1 MFRAGTKRLGAMGA
15 ICALSAVCHI
25 AAGDASAQAAPK
37 FKVLGF
43 FRAGY
48 DAAHINYAH
57 ETNRFFPKA
66 AAQYGFQYDSTR
78 NWDLLN
84 DQAALSKYQV
94 IMFIDDQPSSN
105 QRAGFQKYM
114 ENGGGFIGFH
124 VSAFT
129 TNASEWDWYHNKFLG
144 KGAFRTNTWGPTSAK
159 MKVEDATHAV
169 TKGFPNVFTS
179 EVSEWYNWTVNPR
192 SNPDIKVLCSIDN
205 TSYPLGTDPNQSWR
219 SGDNPIVW
227 TNVKYK
233 MIYCNSG
240 HNDMDYAANKE
251 KSNTWDNAQHVTL
264 IMNALAWLA
273 GTTPTGL
280 GGGMEKPGAGGE
292 RMTLAYGNEGLRVA
306 WPSAGAFSVSVLDPR
321 GRLVGGG
328 TGSES
333 GMGGGIA
340 TGGLRLAPGNYL
352 IRAEA
357 RGTGPAA
364 RTESGM
370 IQVR

>member
-1 MFRAGTKRLGAMGA
+1 MSGSFPLRLAAVGAF
-15 ICALSAVCHI
+15 CAV
-25 AAGDASAQAAPK
+25 SAQAQAQPR

-66 AAQYGFQYDSTR
+66 AAQYGFQYDSTK

-94 IMFIDDQPSSN
+94 IMFIDDQPSPHH
-105 QRAGFQKYM
+105 RAGFQKYM

-129 TNASEWDWYHNKFLG
+129 TNSGEWDWYHNKFLC
-144 KGAFRTNTWGPTSAK
+144 KGNFRSNTWGPTSAK
-159 MKVEDATHAV
+159 MKVEDPAHPV
-169 TKGFPNVFTS
+169 TKGFPNVYTS

-192 SNPDIKVLCSIDN
+192 SNPDVKVLSSIDAA
-205 TSYPLGTDPNQSWR
+205 SYPLGTDPNQSWR

-227 TNVKYK
+227 TNLKYK

-240 HNDMDYAANKE
+240 HNDMDYAKNTA
-251 KSNTWDNAQHVTL
+251 KSNTWDNPQHVSL
-264 IMNALAWLA
+264 IMNALAWIA
-273 GTTPTGL
+273 GAPSAM
-280 GGGMEKPGAGGE
+280 GGSLDRPGSGGQ
-292 RMTLAYGNEGLRVA
+292 RMTLAYGHEGLRVA
-306 WPSAGAFSVSVLDPR
+306 WPAAGDFLVSVLDQR
-321 GRLVGGG
+321 GRMVARQ
-328 TGSES
+328 

-340 TGGLRLAPGNYL
+340 TGGLRLAPGSYVV
-352 IRAEA
+352 RAE
-357 RGTGPAA
+357 
-364 RTESGM
+364 SGASAPQALPL
-370 IQVR
+370 IVR